1 MSDAAAQ
8 TQPARLPA
16 VAARIDMVA
25 ERPFPLP
32 DATLQAVDRIRAITG
47 NAARDLV
54 TAIEGANAYDTGR
67 LIAALDH
74 LQQTK
79 HIACDAVTLPHHPK
93 KQ

>member
-1 MSDAAAQ
+1 
-8 TQPARLPA
+8 
-16 VAARIDMVA
+16 
-25 ERPFPLP
+25 
-32 DATLQAVDRIRAITG
+32 VDRIRAITG